1 MTRAKADAPVI
12 EVLIQVVA
20 KNGRW
25 GFRLCFDWMRNHCY
39 EWNHKRIWRIYK
51 EMALTLFRETKVIK
65 PALEMLNIIKWPRS
79 SKNCSKSNLLSKLNE
94 IDVAI
99 LSDSLS
105 IYRPELKSDPR
116 KNRRNSITVLP
127 VVNGM
132 LWPKSNGVKS
142 GCIGYLR
149 HLKPAEPFLA
159 QAPHSRH

>member
-79 SKNCSKSNLLSKLNE
+79 SGQGVVKTAQKVICYRSEMKS
-94 IDVAI
+94 
-99 LSDSLS
+99 
-105 IYRPELKSDPR
+105 
-116 KNRRNSITVLP
+116 T
-127 VVNGM
+127 
-132 LWPKSNGVKS
+132 
-142 GCIGYLR
+142 
-149 HLKPAEPFLA
+149 
-159 QAPHSRH
+159 